1 MLLYVGL
8 LNVNAIL
15 FLRISPKSLL
25 IFICNKRLSFDVH
38 FQ

>member
-8 LNVNAIL
+8 LNVNAVL
-15 FLRISPKSLL
+15 FLRISPKPLL
-25 IFICNKRLSFDVH
+25 IFFCNKQLSFDVH